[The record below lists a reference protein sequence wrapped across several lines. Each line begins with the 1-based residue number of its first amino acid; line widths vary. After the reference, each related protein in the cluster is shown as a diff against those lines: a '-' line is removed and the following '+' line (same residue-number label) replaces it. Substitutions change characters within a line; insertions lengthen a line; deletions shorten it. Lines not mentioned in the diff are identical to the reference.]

1 MKDLIR
7 REDAI
12 KVIEGVIRDVCN
24 SRVEAALAIDH
35 LCNLAISNI
44 KCLPSAESPS
54 YERASDA
61 LPTIMDSLKCVCGS
75 NKVCHTTVDIGV
87 DTTVEELYCPECGI
101 IMRAPSGMLDML
113 KKNWIAVH
121 MNQPPMNTP
130 MSLEDLRNASQL
142 VYIEYR
148 NTPRLYKDKAFAIR
162 PAYGIVEW
170 SDESSD
176 SFSEYNKHWR
186 CWLELPTIAERSA
199 AEWQD

>member
-12 KVIEGVIRDVCN
+12 KKIEGVIRVACN
-24 SRVEAALAIDH
+24 SRAEAACAIEH
-35 LCNLAISNI
+35 HCNLAIIGIES
-44 KCLPSAESPS
+44 LPSVESAS

-87 DTTVEELYCPECGI
+87 DNTVEELYCPECGI

-130 MSLEDLRNASQL
+130 MSLEDLRNASQP

-148 NTPRLYKDKAFAIR
+148 NSTQLYKDKAFAIR
-162 PAYGIVEW
+162 PAYALVEW
-170 SDESSD
+170 SDESRD
-176 SFSEYNKHWR
+176 WFSEYNKHWR

-199 AEWQD
+199 AEWQN